1 MGCTAEA
8 KDTLDSKKQAKG
20 KQYYDEIQY
29 GHAVPKNYSDVIRID
44 CMNGNHCWKEAV
56 AKEVAALL
64 NLQCFDIQSPDFKPA
79 NKYQY
84 VHMHWVYAVK
94 SDLTYKARL
103 VCDGSRVDPKGLNTR
118 ATVVKTISVRL
129 LDIIANA
136 WNKEIITGDIGN
148 AFIQ

>member
-1 MGCTAEA
+1 M
-8 KDTLDSKKQAKG
+8 
-20 KQYYDEIQY
+20 
-29 GHAVPKNYSDVIRID
+29 PRRYSDVIHID
-44 CMNGNHCWKEAV
+44 NANGNNCWKDAV

-64 NLQCFDIQSPDFKPA
+64 HLQCFDIQSPDFKPD

-103 VCDGSRVDPKGLNTR
+103 VCDGSHVDPKGLSTR

-129 LDIIANA
+129 LDIIADA
-136 WNKEIITGDIGN
+136 WNNEVLTGDIAN
-148 AFIQ
+148 TFHSIRNK

>member
-1 MGCTAEA
+1 M
-8 KDTLDSKKQAKG
+8 LDSKKQDKG

-29 GHAVPKNYSDVIRID
+29 GHAVPRKYKDIMRID
-44 CMNGNHCWKEAV
+44 NMNGNKRWKEAV

-64 NLQCFDIQSPDFKPA
+64 NLQCFDIQSLDFKPD
-79 NKYQY
+79 NEYQY
-84 VHMHWVYAVK
+84 VHMHWVYTVK

-129 LDIIANA
+129 LDIVADA
-136 WNKEIITGDIGN
+136 WNKEVLTGDIGN
-148 AFIQ
+148 AFIQSNTKEKI